1 MQCTECTKHSLIEV
15 GSFLKALVCF
25 VSIHSTPHCA
35 RHTYDTLQL
44 CILIKFC
51 TWHCGTVALWHCG
64 FVGDLNVVI
73 YSVAVLA

>member
-44 CILIKFC
+44 CSLIKFC
-51 TWHCGTVALWHCG
+51 TWHCGTVALW
-64 FVGDLNVVI
+64 VI
-73 YSVAVLA
+73 LM